1 MEKYWE
7 QDKGH
12 NFLTVRTFVCPYP
25 KSCDRFWSLQLKKD
39 VAELERVQRR
49 VAKMIVVMEKLLY
62 EKMLK
67 RTEVFN
73 LENRMMED
81 EIKIYK
87 RIKAVDKVNEELLFT
102 VPQYKN

>member
-1 MEKYWE
+1 
-7 QDKGH
+7 
-12 NFLTVRTFVCPYP
+12 
-25 KSCDRFWSLQLKKD
+25 
-39 VAELERVQRR
+39 
-49 VAKMIVVMEKLLY
+49 MIVVMEKLLY